1 MHKLYRELAG
11 WWPLLSPP
19 EDYAEEATFYMQLFS
34 QAGLPPAPTL
44 LELGSG
50 GGSNAVHLKKHF
62 FQVTLCDISPDMLAI
77 SRALNPDCE
86 HVEGDM
92 RTIRLGRKFDV
103 VFVHDAIEYMTTPQ
117 DLRLAMGTV
126 YLHCKA
132 GGLALFAPD
141 HVRETFQPSTEHG
154 GSDSDE
160 RGLRYLEWSYDPV
173 ESDTTYTT
181 QYVYILRERRQVVRV
196 ENEEHIC
203 GLFPR
208 ETWINLLGAV
218 GFLAEIVPDP
228 YEREVFLAKKPK
240 A

>member
-1 MHKLYRELAG
+1 MQKLYRELAG

-117 DLRLAMGTV
+117 DLRLAMETV

-132 GGLALFAPD
+132 GGL
-141 HVRETFQPSTEHG
+141 G
-154 GSDSDE
+154 
-160 RGLRYLEWSYDPV
+160 
-173 ESDTTYTT
+173 
-181 QYVYILRERRQVVRV
+181 VVRTRPRPRD
-196 ENEEHIC
+196 
-203 GLFPR
+203 FPTLDG
-208 ETWINLLGAV
+208 TW
-218 GFLAEIVPDP
+218 
-228 YEREVFLAKKPK
+228 RQRQR
-240 A
+240 